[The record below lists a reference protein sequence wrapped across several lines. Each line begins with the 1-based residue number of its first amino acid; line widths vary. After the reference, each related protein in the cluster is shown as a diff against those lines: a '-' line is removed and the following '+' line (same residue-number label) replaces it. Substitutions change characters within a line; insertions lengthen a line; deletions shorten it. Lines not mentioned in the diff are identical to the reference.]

1 MKALGMIEVYGYLAA
16 VEALDSAL
24 KAANV
29 SLLDVVCVK
38 GGLVSVLVT
47 GDVGA
52 TKAAMDASAAAAE
65 RVGRVISVH
74 VIPRPADDIERMLGN
89 GPKGP
94 ERPRDPD
101 LPIGSTEEPEAVEPD
116 AEPEAQEVITP
127 EPEVQITEAPE
138 PEAQPENEPDS
149 EQETEQESEPETV
162 DPHTLTPEEM
172 QEMTVSRL
180 RAIVRGLGGCNM
192 TRKAIR
198 FAKKEE
204 LIAGIQKF
212 CEQEG

>member
-89 GPKGP
+89 GPKP
-94 ERPRDPD
+94 PKCPCDPD
-101 LPIGSTEEPEAVEPD
+101 LPIGLPEEPEVVQPET
-116 AEPEAQEVITP
+116 ELEAQEVI
-127 EPEVQITEAPE
+127 APE
-138 PEAQPENEPDS
+138 PETQTTEALEPENVSENEPDS

-162 DPHTLTPEEM
+162 DPRTLTPEEM

-204 LIAGIQKF
+204 LIAGIQKY